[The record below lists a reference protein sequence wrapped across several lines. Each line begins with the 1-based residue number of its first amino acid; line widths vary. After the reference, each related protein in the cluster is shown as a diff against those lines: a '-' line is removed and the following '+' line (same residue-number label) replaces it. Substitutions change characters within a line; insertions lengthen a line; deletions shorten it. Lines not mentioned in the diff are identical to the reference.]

1 MFPPATDDHGKTLR
15 RYFKMRFLWPRGSAM
30 DKNPSFDEVR
40 ADFLSNML
48 TSPSAE
54 FELIFVAR
62 CVTTGLAPP

>member
-1 MFPPATDDHGKTLR
+1 
-15 RYFKMRFLWPRGSAM
+15 MRFIWPRGSAM